1 MTKYKLNK
9 NDKDNSPSQEEI
21 EATKDFAR
29 LRANYDK
36 VTKRPTVPL
45 YKNPIAFIA
54 LVIIIII
61 LLILT
66 GDL

>member
-9 NDKDNSPSQEEI
+9 DEKDNSPSNEEI
-21 EATKDFAR
+21 EAAKDFAR
-29 LRANYDK
+29 LRANYDN
-36 VTKRPTVPL
+36 VTKRPRVPL

-61 LLILT
+61 LLLLT